1 MDLEFYVRVR
11 TCEKRVTGKQP
22 LVTCGVRRSIMGGG
36 NLRYPISHL
45 LTLVGSKHW
54 FTSSNSKPDIRY

>member
-22 LVTCGVRRSIMGGG
+22 SSIE
-36 NLRYPISHL
+36 NNNSTH
-45 LTLVGSKHW
+45 SKQIH
-54 FTSSNSKPDIRY
+54 FKIDGKQPSSMVFPKYIWQFFFEFLQKR

>member
-22 LVTCGVRRSIMGGG
+22 LTYDLVQFHYGL
-36 NLRYPISHL
+36 NFDL
-45 LTLVGSKHW
+45 LEKH
-54 FTSSNSKPDIRY
+54 S

>member
-22 LVTCGVRRSIMGGG
+22 LGMNTGQGYRVKFLI
-36 NLRYPISHL
+36 
-45 LTLVGSKHW
+45 
-54 FTSSNSKPDIRY
+54 

>member
-22 LVTCGVRRSIMGGG
+22 LDSSKFSEILNSNATLDKFSVHRIKINFKHESFVR
-36 NLRYPISHL
+36 
-45 LTLVGSKHW
+45 KH
-54 FTSSNSKPDIRY
+54 

>member
-22 LVTCGVRRSIMGGG
+22 LDAFIYSNGSAWSRNRIRAVRGHIYS
-36 NLRYPISHL
+36 YH
-45 LTLVGSKHW
+45 
-54 FTSSNSKPDIRY
+54 FFYD

>member
-22 LVTCGVRRSIMGGG
+22 L
-36 NLRYPISHL
+36 SH
-45 LTLVGSKHW
+45 VH
-54 FTSSNSKPDIRY
+54 NAESKPSQNHGHNGQILGSR

>member
-22 LVTCGVRRSIMGGG
+22 LKPGFHPCQPSAMFIVDDYAGVKSFI
-36 NLRYPISHL
+36 NDCRY
-45 LTLVGSKHW
+45 
-54 FTSSNSKPDIRY
+54 

>member
-22 LVTCGVRRSIMGGG
+22 LHMSYMALKSIFTVLESCIAIFSSLQGINTSPESRG
-36 NLRYPISHL
+36 
-45 LTLVGSKHW
+45 W
-54 FTSSNSKPDIRY
+54 F

>member
-22 LVTCGVRRSIMGGG
+22 LLKSTDTTRKKST
-36 NLRYPISHL
+36 SAS
-45 LTLVGSKHW
+45 SKL
-54 FTSSNSKPDIRY
+54 

>member
-22 LVTCGVRRSIMGGG
+22 LHKKQGSLQVFKKAIFFHNTIF
-36 NLRYPISHL
+36 L
-45 LTLVGSKHW
+45 LKVAG
-54 FTSSNSKPDIRY
+54 

>member
-22 LVTCGVRRSIMGGG
+22 LRYNQPTKVR
-36 NLRYPISHL
+36 
-45 LTLVGSKHW
+45 VGEK
-54 FTSSNSKPDIRY
+54 